1 MPMILCCYHICGPC
15 CMCVTCLPTTFQ
27 SSLMPLNPSVYG
39 SKLGEYVLHVVR
51 TLLVFLI
58 GGNANEF
65 ISSWLHLGHI
75 LTTDQGCKVGF

>member
-1 MPMILCCYHICGPC
+1 
-15 CMCVTCLPTTFQ
+15 
-27 SSLMPLNPSVYG
+27 MPLNPSVYG